1 MKTIA
6 FLNIKGGVGKTTSTL
21 AFAMLL
27 HEEYGQRVLVLD
39 CDKQANSTKSLGCYG
54 APYTTASLLTEKE
67 NVVEAAVQHSPF
79 GIDIIGANW
88 DLMKA
93 NQDVL
98 LDVTR
103 PQQYRIKKQLEPIRQ
118 NYDYCLIDCPP
129 DINMATI
136 NALAISDD
144 VLIPIRVDKYGF
156 DGLEYVTQAV
166 QEMQD
171 FNPALYLRGCFL
183 TQYQP
188 NTNLSVSGFQL
199 LQNELGLHGMN
210 TAIRMTVKVGEST
223 FYEPLLSYAPHCT
236 ATEDYRLLLNE
247 YLEGGNIHG

>member
-21 AFAMLL
+21 AFALL
-27 HEEYGQRVLVLD
+27 LQKEHGKRVLVLD
-39 CDKQANSTKSLGCYG
+39 CDKQANSTKSLRCYST
-54 APYTTASLLTEKE
+54 AYTTASLLTAKE
-67 NVVEAAVQHSPF
+67 QIAEQAIRHSPF
-79 GIDIIGANW
+79 EIDVIGASW
-88 DLMKA
+88 ELMKA

-103 PQQYRIKKQLEPIRQ
+103 PQQYRMKKQLEPIRAA
-118 NYDYCLIDCPP
+118 YDYCLIDCPP

-136 NALAISDD
+136 NALAITDD

-156 DGLEYVTQAV
+156 DGLEYVTSAV
-166 QEMQD
+166 EEMQD
-171 FNPALYLRGCFL
+171 FNSRLKLRGCFL

-188 NTNLSVSGFQL
+188 GTNLSVSGAEL
-199 LQNELGLHGMN
+199 LQNELGLTGMK

-223 FYEPLLSYAPHCT
+223 FYKPLMSYAPHCT
-236 ATEDYRLLLNE
+236 AAEDYRLLLDE
-247 YLEGGNIHG
+247 YLQGGK

>member
-21 AFAMLL
+21 AFAILL
-27 HEEYGQRVLVLD
+27 QQEYHKRVLVID
-39 CDKQANSTKSLGCYG
+39 CDKQANSTKSLACYG
-54 APYTTASLLTEKE
+54 AAYTTADLLTAREPIAE
-67 NVVEAAVQHSPF
+67 QAVQHSPF
-79 GIDIIGANW
+79 GVDVIGAGW

-103 PQQYRIKKQLEPIRQ
+103 PQQFRLKKQLEPIVQ

-136 NALAISDD
+136 NALAITDD

-156 DGLEYVTQAV
+156 DGLEYVCDAV
-166 QEMQD
+166 SEMQD
-171 FNPALYLRGCFL
+171 FNPRLQLRGCFL

-188 NTNLSVSGFQL
+188 NTNLSVSGAEL
-199 LQNELGLHGMN
+199 LQNDLGLLSLK

-236 ATEDYRLLLNE
+236 AAEDYRQLLKE
-247 YLEGGNIHG
+247 AIGEEV

>member
-1 MKTIA
+1 MKSMKTIA

-21 AFAMLL
+21 AFALLL
-27 HEEYGQRVLVLD
+27 HEEYHKRVLVID

-54 APYTTASLLTEKE
+54 AYYTTADLLTAKDPIAEL
-67 NVVEAAVQHSPF
+67 AVQHSEY
-79 GIDIIGANW
+79 GVDVIGAGW
-88 DLMKA
+88 ELMKA

-103 PQQYRIKKQLEPIRQ
+103 PQQFRLKRQLEPIID

-136 NALAISDD
+136 NALAITDE

-156 DGLEYVTQAV
+156 DGLEYVCDAIK
-166 QEMQD
+166 EMQD
-171 FNPALYLRGCFL
+171 FNPALNLRGCFL

-188 NTNLSVSGFQL
+188 NTNLSVSGAEQL
-199 LQNELGLHGMN
+199 RTSLPPLAL
-210 TAIRMTVKVGEST
+210 TPSIRMTVKVGEST
-223 FYEPLLSYAPHCT
+223 FFRPLLSYAPHCT
-236 ATEDYRLLLNE
+236 AAEDYRQLLA
-247 YLEGGNIHG
+247 NILKED